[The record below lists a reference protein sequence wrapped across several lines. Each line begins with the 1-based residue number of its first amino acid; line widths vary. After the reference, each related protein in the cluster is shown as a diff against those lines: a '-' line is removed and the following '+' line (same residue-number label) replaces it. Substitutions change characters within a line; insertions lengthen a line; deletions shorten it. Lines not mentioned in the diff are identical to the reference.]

1 MTPLHPHND
10 LIKINMK
17 IKMNTKIK
25 FKRRAMIKGGM
36 RMMEIRKKDHHIK
49 ECTTMFKEIT
59 PSITY
64 LVISKKG

>member
-1 MTPLHPHND
+1 MTPLH

-25 FKRRAMIKGGM
+25 FKRRAMIKGEI
-36 RMMEIRKKDHHIK
+36 RMMGIREKDHHIK
-49 ECTTMFKEIT
+49 ECNIMFKEIT